1 MMNRPESRVPRVMMS
16 RRANNRKEDR
26 RSDGCC
32 GFSTREN
39 LSGLYV
45 GTLTA
50 QRRDNGLVRIDTD
63 PGVDYSGDLYDDG
76 IPHIRKA
83 SVHRMRMLRR
93 AREAI
98 DATLAERITMPELC
112 SFVGA
117 SRRCLE
123 ATFLSLLGMSPYQ
136 YVRRRRLE
144 KIRRDLLARENLG
157 VSIGDIAARY
167 GIWHLSRFAKDYK
180 RAFGQLPSESRR
192 LLADHRNGL

>member
-1 MMNRPESRVPRVMMS
+1 MS
-16 RRANNRKEDR
+16 HRANKRKEDR

-32 GFSTREN
+32 GLATREN
-39 LSGLYV
+39 LSGLYL
-45 GTLTA
+45 GPLTA
-50 QRRDNGLVRIDTD
+50 QCEDNGFVRIDAD
-63 PGVDYSGDLYDDG
+63 PSVDYRGDLYDDG
-76 IPHIRKA
+76 TQQVRKA
-83 SVHRMRMLRR
+83 SVHQMRLLRR
-93 AREAI
+93 ACETI

-144 KIRRDLLARENLG
+144 KIRRELLARENLG

-180 RAFGQLPSESRR
+180 RVFGQLPSESRQ
-192 LLADHRNGL
+192 LLEDHGNEPLSQSD